1 MFDKIFK
8 TPIGIAIISIIWGL
22 GLSTMFKYS
31 CSGSKCK
38 VILYKGPPVSEMEHT
53 IFNYGTNKC
62 YMYTPTIINCPI

>member
-8 TPIGIAIISIIWGL
+8 TPIGITIISIIWGL
-22 GLSTMFKYS
+22 GLSTIFRYS

-38 VILYKGPPVSEMEHT
+38 VLLYKGPAVNDIEQT

-62 YMYTPTIINCPI
+62 YKFVPVISTC